1 IFAPVA
7 AALAGW
13 MLSGSPVPMALTV
26 LVLLVALTG
35 GLVLAKRRPGPI
47 AATLPALLLCAA
59 ACGFEAW
66 LFREGRALVM
76 RADLPAA
83 YHAGLGLLWW
93 ASADRFLRPA
103 AAGNAGDLAAIVR
116 AFAGVG
122 GGLILLAASAGTV
135 LYDFGPWEAHPVAAL
150 PLALWG
156 THLVLPSWPLPRRLP
171 FATLPASLLLTALV
185 LGSIAATDTL
195 RPWFTDRD
203 DTRLDALAPR
213 APELDGNGP
222 LGDGASRKIPRDVDV
237 RFRREILVRVKAHSP
252 ALYRTWAGTP
262 LYLHS
267 STLALFESDE
277 VLSPIRSGRWLY
289 DQDDGEEDRL
299 ITLDPAHD
307 PASQSDPARL
317 HSYFIDRKSASHLPL
332 AGNATGLFSESVYE
346 FADDWYQ
353 FSPTDEIQ
361 RIRYTASTGSPA
373 PLEVR
378 PGELRAARAAEIP
391 AIYLQLPPSPLSARV
406 RALCATFSGE
416 DPLASIRAYLA
427 GQARYSLRFT
437 TPGDSSPLAE
447 FLFGNGH
454 GHCEHYAAATVLM
467 LRGLGIPSRVA
478 YGYAGGIADAGQ
490 RLFAFRDS
498 DFHAWAEVL
507 TPDQQ
512 WKIFDTTPVVEV
524 DADFFRAVGQTLIA
538 LPEAAANEIVSAD
551 ITIDMSDYSSTSS
564 NAPVFGAASSFGVGA
579 SKQVKVRGREILE
592 AAFFVGRMGSAIFN
606 ATEGHDEAAWFGYT
620 TFDPRPIAADVA
632 GFRTA
637 AGQIF
642 RDNENRPATFFIL
655 PDGRNA
661 GAFVAARRAGGVIV
675 QVGVGEPWSGPVR
688 IAVASEIL
696 KAWIG
701 ERLFIGP
708 SAPGQEAESYWFTEG
723 VTRHLARDLL
733 FRFGL
738 ITPSELLDEV
748 HGLIGMRVTSPFQG
762 QPNKALAARA
772 SEPGVL
778 PVLVARGALYATR
791 ADAEIRAKSNGKT
804 SLDDVLR
811 ALYAKA
817 RAERGPLPVSA
828 WTEAIS
834 KEIGGDEA
842 GAFAAMIENGGEI
855 RIPDAAFGP
864 CFRAAARRY
873 EAFDLGFEEAREP
886 KDTRKIESVR
896 AGGPADKAGLRAG
909 DVIVEAKF
917 TRGRS
922 DVPASITVERG
933 GEKKTIT
940 YRPAGPSVPGQGWA
954 RKKEIPDES
963 CAR

>member
-1 IFAPVA
+1 MNPKADTLFFAPVA

-262 LYLHS
+262 LYLRS

-512 WKIFDTTPVVEV
+512 WKIFDTTPVVPNAAPRLPSASTLPTMVE
-524 DADFFRAVGQTLIA
+524 AEFHDFSEFDPATMRRRD
-538 LPEAAANEIVSAD
+538 E
-551 ITIDMSDYSSTSS
+551 
-564 NAPVFGAASSFGVGA
+564 F
-579 SKQVKVRGREILE
+579 
-592 AAFFVGRMGSAIFN
+592 AAFVA
-606 ATEGHDEAAWFGYT
+606 DLVAWFST
-620 TFDPRPIAADVA
+620 HFFLA
-632 GFRTA
+632 TA
-637 AGQIF
+637 AGLGLLGGLW
-642 RDNENRPATFFIL
+642 RLLVRRRESRGPGRPSGGLDPSGGASPPDFLRELARIAESLGLKRRPGQTWRELLARLDGCEGL
-655 PDGRNA
+655 PPAA
-661 GAFVAARRAGGVIV
+661 GEAVAYHYHITYAGG
-675 QVGVGEPWSGPVR
+675 PRDP
-688 IAVASEIL
+688 AA
-696 KAWIG
+696 
-701 ERLFIGP
+701 
-708 SAPGQEAESYWFTEG
+708 EA
-723 VTRHLARDLL
+723 
-733 FRFGL
+733 RFL
-738 ITPSELLDEV
+738 E
-748 HGLIGMRVTSPFQG
+748 
-762 QPNKALAARA
+762 AL
-772 SEPGVL
+772 
-778 PVLVARGALYATR
+778 RGWTGGTR
-791 ADAEIRAKSNGKT
+791 AD
-804 SLDDVLR
+804 
-811 ALYAKA
+811 
-817 RAERGPLPVSA
+817 
-828 WTEAIS
+828 
-834 KEIGGDEA
+834 
-842 GAFAAMIENGGEI
+842 
-855 RIPDAAFGP
+855 
-864 CFRAAARRY
+864 
-873 EAFDLGFEEAREP
+873 
-886 KDTRKIESVR
+886 
-896 AGGPADKAGLRAG
+896 
-909 DVIVEAKF
+909 
-917 TRGRS
+917 
-922 DVPASITVERG
+922 
-933 GEKKTIT
+933 
-940 YRPAGPSVPGQGWA
+940 
-954 RKKEIPDES
+954 
-963 CAR
+963 

>member
-1 IFAPVA
+1 VNPKADTLFFAPVA

-35 GLVLAKRRPGPI
+35 GLVMAKRRPGPI
-47 AATLPALLLCAA
+47 AASLPALLLCAA
-59 ACGFEAW
+59 ACAFEAW

-76 RADLPAA
+76 RADMPAA

-122 GGLILLAASAGTV
+122 GGLILLATSAGTV

-262 LYLHS
+262 LYLRS

-317 HSYFIDRKSASHLPL
+317 HTYFIDRKSISHLPL

-353 FSPTDEIQ
+353 FSPADEIQ

-378 PGELRAARAAEIP
+378 PGELRAARTAEIP
-391 AIYLQLPPSPLSARV
+391 AIYLQLPPSPLAARV
-406 RALCATFSGE
+406 RALCATFSGD

-427 GQARYSLRFT
+427 GQAHYSLHFT
-437 TPGDSSPLAE
+437 TPDDSSPLAE

-478 YGYAGGIADAGQ
+478 YGYAGGITDAGQ

-512 WKIFDTTPVVEV
+512 WKIFDTTPVVPN
-524 DADFFRAVGQTLIA
+524 AAPRLPSASA
-538 LPEAAANEIVSAD
+538 LPAMVETEFHDFSEFDPTTVRRRNEFAVFVAD
-551 ITIDMSDYSSTSS
+551 L
-564 NAPVFGAASSFGVGA
+564 V
-579 SKQVKVRGREILE
+579 
-592 AAFFVGRMGSAIFN
+592 
-606 ATEGHDEAAWFGYT
+606 AWFST
-620 TFDPRPIAADVA
+620 HFFLA
-632 GFRTA
+632 TA
-637 AGQIF
+637 AGLGLLGGLW
-642 RDNENRPATFFIL
+642 RLLVRRRESGGPGRHSGGLDPSGGTRP
-655 PDGRNA
+655 PDFLLELA
-661 GAFVAARRAGGVIV
+661 
-675 QVGVGEPWSGPVR
+675 R
-688 IAVASEIL
+688 IAESL
-696 KAWIG
+696 GW
-701 ERLFIGP
+701 RRR
-708 SAPGQEAESYWFTEG
+708 PGQTWREL
-723 VTRHLARDLL
+723 LAR
-733 FRFGL
+733 
-738 ITPSELLDEV
+738 LDECQ
-748 HGLIGMRVTSPFQG
+748 GLP
-762 QPNKALAARA
+762 PAAGEA
-772 SEPGVL
+772 
-778 PVLVARGALYATR
+778 VAYHYHIT
-791 ADAEIRAKSNGKT
+791 
-804 SLDDVLR
+804 
-811 ALYAKA
+811 Y
-817 RAERGPLPVSA
+817 
-828 WTEAIS
+828 
-834 KEIGGDEA
+834 
-842 GAFAAMIENGGEI
+842 
-855 RIPDAAFGP
+855 
-864 CFRAAARRY
+864 
-873 EAFDLGFEEAREP
+873 
-886 KDTRKIESVR
+886 
-896 AGGPADKAGLRAG
+896 AGGPRDPAAEARFLEALRGWSAG
-909 DVIVEAKF
+909 
-917 TRGRS
+917 TR
-922 DVPASITVERG
+922 
-933 GEKKTIT
+933 
-940 YRPAGPSVPGQGWA
+940 
-954 RKKEIPDES
+954 PD
-963 CAR
+963 

>member
-1 IFAPVA
+1 MNPKADTLFFAPVA

-262 LYLHS
+262 LYLRS

-512 WKIFDTTPVVEV
+512 WKIFDTTPVVPNAAPRLPSASTLPTMVEAEFHDFSEFDPATMRRRDEFAV
-524 DADFFRAVGQTLIA
+524 FVADLV
-538 LPEAAANEIVSAD
+538 
-551 ITIDMSDYSSTSS
+551 
-564 NAPVFGAASSFGVGA
+564 
-579 SKQVKVRGREILE
+579 
-592 AAFFVGRMGSAIFN
+592 
-606 ATEGHDEAAWFGYT
+606 AWFST
-620 TFDPRPIAADVA
+620 HFFLA
-632 GFRTA
+632 TA
-637 AGQIF
+637 AGLGLLGGLWRLLVRRRESGGPGRHSGGLDPSGGI
-642 RDNENRPATFFIL
+642 RPPDFLLELARIAESLGWRRRPGQTWRELLARLDGCEGL
-655 PDGRNA
+655 PPAA
-661 GAFVAARRAGGVIV
+661 GEAVAYHYHITYAGG
-675 QVGVGEPWSGPVR
+675 PRDP
-688 IAVASEIL
+688 AA
-696 KAWIG
+696 
-701 ERLFIGP
+701 
-708 SAPGQEAESYWFTEG
+708 EA
-723 VTRHLARDLL
+723 
-733 FRFGL
+733 RFL
-738 ITPSELLDEV
+738 E
-748 HGLIGMRVTSPFQG
+748 
-762 QPNKALAARA
+762 AL
-772 SEPGVL
+772 
-778 PVLVARGALYATR
+778 RGWTGGTR
-791 ADAEIRAKSNGKT
+791 AD
-804 SLDDVLR
+804 
-811 ALYAKA
+811 
-817 RAERGPLPVSA
+817 
-828 WTEAIS
+828 
-834 KEIGGDEA
+834 
-842 GAFAAMIENGGEI
+842 
-855 RIPDAAFGP
+855 
-864 CFRAAARRY
+864 
-873 EAFDLGFEEAREP
+873 
-886 KDTRKIESVR
+886 
-896 AGGPADKAGLRAG
+896 
-909 DVIVEAKF
+909 
-917 TRGRS
+917 
-922 DVPASITVERG
+922 
-933 GEKKTIT
+933 
-940 YRPAGPSVPGQGWA
+940 
-954 RKKEIPDES
+954 
-963 CAR
+963 